1 MEYSEFQKAIFNE
14 VEKGSS
20 NLVINAVAGSGKT
33 TTIVECC
40 KRLHCS
46 PKDVKFLAFNKA
58 IVEELETK
66 IGKFAD
72 VSTMHAFALS
82 IMKDI
87 FNDRYTHKYVRVDN
101 TRWQKYVAD
110 AIYSLS
116 EGINVDMDKKLVFKF
131 RSNVLK
137 VFNLARVNLV
147 AAKDK
152 HIISNIMEQYGIAPM
167 FDEVNVVSKLL
178 EQAYQIPSNLTIDFT
193 DMLTITATTLSKCI
207 PTYKYVFVDE
217 CQDLSKAQ
225 RQIMLTAARNGK
237 FIAVGDRRQAING
250 FCGADASS
258 FDNIV
263 ATPNTKELPLSVNYR
278 CGKEMIKLAQG
289 IVPQIQAYDNAIQG
303 VITNVERLDLNMFK
317 KNDMVLCRKCA
328 PLVKLCLALIKNGQ
342 TATIKGNDLATDLK
356 QMALNIKGNTIGD
369 VREYTETEL
378 SNLKYYFMTT
388 YGMDEIDAMGTKP
401 YQTLL
406 DKCKCLIYLA
416 EHANGNIKAVIDKVF
431 SDTKIANAITLMSIH
446 KAKGLESERVVFL
459 EPNLTMKKTK
469 KQKQWQFDQEQ
480 NLQYVAV
487 TRAKKELILCSSS
500 EIKKDKNTKE

>member
-40 KRLHCS
+40 KRLRCS
-46 PKDVKFLAFNKA
+46 SKDVKFLAFNKA

-178 EQAYQIPSNLTIDFT
+178 EQAYQMPSNLTIDFT

-207 PTYKYVFVDE
+207 PT
-217 CQDLSKAQ
+217 
-225 RQIMLTAARNGK
+225 
-237 FIAVGDRRQAING
+237 
-250 FCGADASS
+250 
-258 FDNIV
+258 
-263 ATPNTKELPLSVNYR
+263 
-278 CGKEMIKLAQG
+278 
-289 IVPQIQAYDNAIQG
+289 
-303 VITNVERLDLNMFK
+303 
-317 KNDMVLCRKCA
+317 
-328 PLVKLCLALIKNGQ
+328 
-342 TATIKGNDLATDLK
+342 
-356 QMALNIKGNTIGD
+356 
-369 VREYTETEL
+369 
-378 SNLKYYFMTT
+378 
-388 YGMDEIDAMGTKP
+388 
-401 YQTLL
+401 
-406 DKCKCLIYLA
+406 
-416 EHANGNIKAVIDKVF
+416 
-431 SDTKIANAITLMSIH
+431 
-446 KAKGLESERVVFL
+446 
-459 EPNLTMKKTK
+459 
-469 KQKQWQFDQEQ
+469 
-480 NLQYVAV
+480 
-487 TRAKKELILCSSS
+487 
-500 EIKKDKNTKE
+500 

>member
-1 MEYSEFQKAIFNE
+1 MESQITPQIENQLVGDSIQYRQPNLTYRIGENTVNGKISDNLEAVKQAVKCILETERYSNPIYSDDYGIELEQY
-14 VEKGSS
+14 KGADYGK
-20 NLVINAVAGSGKT
+20 IVAGIET
-33 TTIVECC
+33 TL
-40 KRLHCS
+40 R
-46 PKDVKFLAFNKA
+46 D
-58 IVEELETK
+58 
-66 IGKFAD
+66 
-72 VSTMHAFALS
+72 ALLQ
-82 IMKDI
+82 D
-87 FNDRYTHKYVRVDN
+87 DRITDVRV
-101 TRWQKYVAD
+101 
-110 AIYSLS
+110 
-116 EGINVDMDKKLVFKF
+116 
-131 RSNVLK
+131 
-137 VFNLARVNLV
+137 
-147 AAKDK
+147 
-152 HIISNIMEQYGIAPM
+152 
-167 FDEVNVVSKLL
+167 
-178 EQAYQIPSNLTIDFT
+178 
-193 DMLTITATTLSKCI
+193 
-207 PTYKYVFVDE
+207 
-217 CQDLSKAQ
+217 
-225 RQIMLTAARNGK
+225 
-237 FIAVGDRRQAING
+237 
-250 FCGADASS
+250 
-258 FDNIV
+258 
-263 ATPNTKELPLSVNYR
+263 
-278 CGKEMIKLAQG
+278 
-289 IVPQIQAYDNAIQG
+289 
-303 VITNVERLDLNMFK
+303 TNVERLDLNMFK